1 MHPYRTL
8 LQDAQPAVDAE
19 TEHGLRLA
27 FRVMTAA
34 GLVEVASAAPS
45 LAALSLQTVF
55 GAACCVA
62 GLAWLVRH
70 RGR

>member
-1 MHPYRTL
+1 
-8 LQDAQPAVDAE
+8 LQDPPRSVDAE
-19 TEHGLRLA
+19 TERGLRLA
-27 FRVMTAA
+27 VRVMTVA
-34 GLVEVASAAPS
+34 GVVEVAS
-45 LAALSLQTVF
+45 LATLSLQTVF